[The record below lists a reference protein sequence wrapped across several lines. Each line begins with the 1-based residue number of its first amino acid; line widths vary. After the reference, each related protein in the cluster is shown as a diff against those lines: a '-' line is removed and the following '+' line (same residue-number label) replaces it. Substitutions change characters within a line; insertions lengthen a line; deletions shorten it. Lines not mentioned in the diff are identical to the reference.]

1 MSVLLETSNFVGL
14 ARKKMRFGE
23 LSREPLTLLRLE
35 WKDDSVECDWLMR
48 PNDPWDSYL
57 PLHLARE
64 NQSLQALRDALDLRE
79 SIFRSF
85 SAVESACLRMFRAYQ
100 DGQLELVMT
109 GNVSRTHEVLH
120 RVTSVAMRAKLCGFN
135 FTLEQGDLKN
145 MAPIVWQ
152 GC

>member
-1 MSVLLETSNFVGL
+1 MSVLVETSNFLGL
-14 ARKKMRFGE
+14 TRRKMRCGE
-23 LSREPLTLLRLE
+23 LSREPLTLLRFE

-48 PNDPWDSYL
+48 SNDPWDNYL

-85 SAVESACLRMFRAYQ
+85 SAVEYACLRMFRANP
-100 DGQLELVMT
+100 DGRLELVMT
-109 GNVSRTHEVLH
+109 GNVSRIHEVLH

-135 FTLEQGDLKN
+135 FTLEKGDLKS
-145 MAPIVWQ
+145 MVPIA
-152 GC
+152 